1 MSENIFYENQ
11 YLGLNKISLI
21 RRLVLGV
28 FSFSAYYWSTS
39 QGSNG
44 DIYFFTGIFIILISI
59 ILLFI
64 LHFQTKVVN
73 GCVILDGLWTSR
85 KVKITISSLISCK
98 EILYSKYIINRSVY
112 NLHRKGTIRFY
123 TRGDEA
129 LELKDKDGL
138 KYIIGSQKAP
148 ELNKIINK
156 IINK

>member
-39 QGSNG
+39 QYSNG

-73 GCVILDGLWTSR
+73 GCIILDGLWTSR
-85 KVKITISSLISCK
+85 KVKITISSIISCK

-138 KYIIGSQKAP
+138 KYIIGSQKAT

>member
-39 QGSNG
+39 QDSNG

-73 GCVILDGLWTSR
+73 GCIILDGLWTSR
-85 KVKITISSLISCK
+85 KVKITISSIISCK

-129 LELKDKDGL
+129 LELEDKDGL